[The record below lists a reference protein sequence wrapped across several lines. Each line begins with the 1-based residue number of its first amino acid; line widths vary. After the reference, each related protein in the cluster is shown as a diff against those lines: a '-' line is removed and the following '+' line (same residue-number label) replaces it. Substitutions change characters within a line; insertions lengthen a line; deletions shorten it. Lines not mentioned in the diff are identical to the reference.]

1 MKNVKDIFTPNQPKW
16 KPFPLNLQL
25 FGEENGADSGAS
37 GGENAAHG
45 AQEPAEQPR
54 TYTEEELQ
62 AAIDSTVRQ
71 RLARER
77 RDAEKRI
84 EQAREEARSE
94 AEKLAQMN
102 EAQRAEHE
110 RQRTEQA
117 ARDREAAIAQRE
129 AEITRRE
136 LRAEAIETLHKRG
149 LPTGLEAVLNYTDAD
164 ACNASI
170 DTVEKA
176 FREAV
181 QQGVDERLRQSG
193 VTVRAGN
200 APDYGKM
207 SDAEYYAATYKTGG
221 QK

>member
-1 MKNVKDIFTPNQPKW
+1 MKNVKDIYPI
-16 KPFPLNLQL
+16 NLQF
-25 FGEENGADSGAS
+25 FGEENGADPNAGS
-37 GGENAAHG
+37 ENAA
-45 AQEPAEQPR
+45 QTTEEQAESRPR
-54 TYTEEELQ
+54 MYTEEEVKAKLDHHMAQ
-62 AAIDSTVRQ
+62 YRKS
-71 RLARER
+71 ES
-77 RDAEKRI
+77 KRI

-94 AEKLAQMN
+94 AEKLAKMN

-110 RQRTEQA
+110 RQRVEQA
-117 ARDREAAIAQRE
+117 AKDREAAIAQRE
-129 AEITRRE
+129 AELNRRE
-136 LRAEAIETLHKRG
+136 LRATAIEDLRKRG
-149 LPTGLEAVLNYTDAD
+149 LPTSLEIVLNYTDAD
-164 ACNASI
+164 ACHTSI

-200 APDYGKM
+200 APDYAKM

>member
-1 MKNVKDIFTPNQPKW
+1 MKNVKDIFPI
-16 KPFPLNLQL
+16 NLQL

-37 GGENAAHG
+37 GSENAAQG
-45 AQEPAEQPR
+45 AQEAAEQPR

-77 RDAEKRI
+77 RAAEERI

-94 AEKLAQMN
+94 AERLAQMN

-110 RQRTEQA
+110 RQRVEQA

-129 AEITRRE
+129 AELNRRE
-136 LRAEAIETLHKRG
+136 LRATAIEDLRKRG
-149 LPTGLEAVLNYTDAD
+149 LPTSLEIVLNYTDAD
-164 ACNASI
+164 ACHTSI

-200 APDYGKM
+200 APDYAKM
-207 SDAEYYAATYKTGG
+207 PDAEYYAATYKTGG

>member
-1 MKNVKDIFTPNQPKW
+1 MPLRARRS
-16 KPFPLNLQL
+16 PLNSL
-25 FGEENGADSGAS
+25 A
-37 GGENAAHG
+37 
-45 AQEPAEQPR
+45 PTPR
-54 TYTEEELQ
+54 RNQ
-62 AAIDSTVRQ
+62 AAIDSAVKQ

-110 RQRTEQA
+110 RQRAEQA
-117 ARDREAAIAQRE
+117 AKDREAAIAKRE

-149 LPTGLEAVLNYTDAD
+149 LPANLEAVLNYPDAD
-164 ACNASI
+164 ACSASI

-200 APDYGKM
+200 GNQPDPRQN
-207 SDAEYYAATYKTGG
+207 DRR
-221 QK
+221 

>member
-1 MKNVKDIFTPNQPKW
+1 MNSAKDIFNPV
-16 KPFPLNLQL
+16 NLQL
-25 FGEENGADSGAS
+25 FGEENGADPNS
-37 GGENAAHG
+37 GGENAAQG
-45 AQEPAEQPR
+45 AQEASEQPR
-54 TYTEEELQ
+54 TYTEEE
-62 AAIDSTVRQ
+62 SGRHRQ
-71 RLARER
+71 RCQTASGAREAR
-77 RDAEKRI
+77 RGEAHR

-110 RQRTEQA
+110 RQRAEQA
-117 ARDREAAIAQRE
+117 AKDREAAIAKRE

-136 LRAEAIETLHKRG
+136 LRAEAIETLRKRG
-149 LPTGLEAVLNYTDAD
+149 LPASLEAVLNYTDAD
-164 ACNASI
+164 ACHTSI

-200 APDYGKM
+200 GNQPAPRQNDRR
-207 SDAEYYAATYKTGG
+207 
-221 QK
+221 

>member
-1 MKNVKDIFTPNQPKW
+1 MNSAKDFFNPI
-16 KPFPLNLQL
+16 NLQL
-25 FGEENGADSGAS
+25 FGEENGADPNV
-37 GGENAAHG
+37 GGENAAQS

-110 RQRTEQA
+110 RQRVEQA
-117 ARDREAAIAQRE
+117 AKDREAAIDKRE
-129 AEITRRE
+129 AELNRRE
-136 LRAEAIETLHKRG
+136 LRATAIEDLRKRG
-149 LPTGLEAVLNYTDAD
+149 LPTSLEIVLNYTDAD
-164 ACNASI
+164 ACHTSI

-200 APDYGKM
+200 GNQPDPDKM
-207 SDAEYYAATYKTGG
+207 TDDEWFAWRKAQR
-221 QK
+221 QKG

>member
-1 MKNVKDIFTPNQPKW
+1 MKSVKDIFPI
-16 KPFPLNLQL
+16 NLQL

-37 GGENAAHG
+37 GSENAAQG
-45 AQEPAEQPR
+45 AQETAEQPR

-110 RQRTEQA
+110 RQRVEQA
-117 ARDREAAIAQRE
+117 AKDREAAIAKRE

-149 LPTGLEAVLNYTDAD
+149 LPANLEAVLNYADAD
-164 ACNASI
+164 ACSASI

-200 APDYGKM
+200 APDYAKM

>member
-1 MKNVKDIFTPNQPKW
+1 M
-16 KPFPLNLQL
+16 
-25 FGEENGADSGAS
+25 
-37 GGENAAHG
+37 
-45 AQEPAEQPR
+45 
-54 TYTEEELQ
+54 YTEEEVKAKLDHHMAQ
-62 AAIDSTVRQ
+62 YRKS
-71 RLARER
+71 ES
-77 RDAEKRI
+77 KRI

-94 AEKLAQMN
+94 AEKLAKMN

-110 RQRTEQA
+110 RQRVEQA
-117 ARDREAAIAQRE
+117 AKDREAAIAQRE
-129 AEITRRE
+129 AELNRRE
-136 LRAEAIETLHKRG
+136 LRATAIEDLRKRG
-149 LPTGLEAVLNYTDAD
+149 LPTSLEIVLNYTDAD
-164 ACNASI
+164 ACHTSI

-200 APDYGKM
+200 APDYAKM

>member
-1 MKNVKDIFTPNQPKW
+1 MNSAKDFFNPI
-16 KPFPLNLQL
+16 NLQL
-25 FGEENGADSGAS
+25 FGEENGADPNA
-37 GGENAAHG
+37 GGENAAQS
-45 AQEPAEQPR
+45 AQGPAEQPR

-110 RQRTEQA
+110 RQRAEQA
-117 ARDREAAIAQRE
+117 AKEREAAIAQRE

-149 LPTGLEAVLNYTDAD
+149 LPTGLEAVLNYADAD